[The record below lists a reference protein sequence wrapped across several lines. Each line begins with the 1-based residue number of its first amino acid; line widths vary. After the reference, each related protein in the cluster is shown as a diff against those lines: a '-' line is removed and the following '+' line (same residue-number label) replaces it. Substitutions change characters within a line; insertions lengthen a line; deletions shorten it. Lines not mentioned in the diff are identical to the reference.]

1 MVRRYARRQN
11 WRSSNRDKYS
21 VETTAGIIPAPTTAT
36 NGLYQS
42 ATAIVPPSTIQGMRK
57 VKHIT
62 ITLTDTNDTEEI
74 FWAIVYVPQGTQP
87 NALFSV
93 TGNVNTVGSMYEPNQ
108 FIMNCGVVDPT
119 AGPIRFRSPL
129 SRNLNSGDA
138 IYLIIGKT
146 AGPTNSPQVFFVSRY
161 AVTLQ

>member
-1 MVRRYARRQN
+1 MVRRYARRQI

-21 VETTAGIIPAPTTAT
+21 VETTAGYINTTNAVT
-36 NGLYQS
+36 NDLYQS
-42 ATAIVPPSTIQGMRK
+42 ATVIVPPSTIQGMRK

-62 ITLTDTNDTEEI
+62 VSLTDTTTSGII

-93 TGNVNTVGSMYEPNQ
+93 TGAININGSIYEPNQ
-108 FIMNCGVVDPT
+108 FVMNCGVVDPQ
-119 AGPIRFRSPL
+119 AGPIRFSSPL

-138 IYLIIGKT
+138 IYLIVGRT
-146 AGPTNSPQVFFVSRY
+146 SASGSPEVYFVSRY
-161 AVTLQ
+161 AITLQ

>member
-1 MVRRYARRQN
+1 MVRRYARRQY

-21 VETTAGIIPAPTTAT
+21 VETTAGILPAPSSAT
-36 NGLYQS
+36 NVLYQS
-42 ATAIVPPSTIQGMRK
+42 AVAIVPPSTIQGMRK

-62 ITLTDTNDTEEI
+62 ITLTDLQANDDL

-93 TGNVNTVGSMYEPNQ
+93 TGDFHNVGSMYEPNQ
-108 FIMNCGVVDPT
+108 FVMNCGVVDPS
-119 AGPIRFRSPL
+119 AGPIRFSSPL

-138 IYLIIGKT
+138 IYLIVGRT
-146 AGPTNSPQVFFVSRY
+146 QNLNDPAVHFVARY
-161 AVTLQ
+161 AITLQ

>member
-11 WRSSNRDKYS
+11 WRSFNRDKYS
-21 VETTAGIIPAPTTAT
+21 VETTAGLIPKPSSAT
-36 NGLYQS
+36 HGLFQS

-62 ITLTDTNDTEEI
+62 ITLTDVKAAEDL

-87 NALFSV
+87 NTLFSV
-93 TGNVNTVGSMYEPNQ
+93 TGAIHTIGSIYEPNQ
-108 FIMNCGVVDPT
+108 FIMNCGVVDPS
-119 AGPIRFRSPL
+119 AGPIRFSSPL

-138 IYLIIGKT
+138 IYLIIGRT
-146 AGPTNSPQVFFVSRY
+146 EQYSSAPVCFVARY
-161 AVTLQ
+161 AITLQ